1 MIRKMLEEGLESD
14 EVIGK
19 NDTLSS
25 SSALQQFSEQFAFV
39 RKYYNIKVNEGPKR
53 QCRILSDNLSLNFDD
68 DLIYKFENGKYDS
81 AISSLLSFTN
91 SEYLKTVRSK
101 ECNANLLHWAA
112 YHGWIDIIDMLIND
126 HGFDLVFTNT
136 AGHTCVH
143 YAVFGRKLETLKVLV
158 TKHHCDPICKDSK
171 GRTPLFISIAR
182 GYFDIIKYYMT
193 SLGYD
198 SCNGKPLGIVAARH
212 GYLHA
217 LKYLIK
223 ECNFN
228 ASKSTC
234 SENNTALDYA
244 ARHGHFKTVMYLV
257 IECKCDPNEG
267 CMKPL
272 HHASQKGHIDIV

>member
-1 MIRKMLEEGLESD
+1 SESDDAEIATSYLYNHSYSSDEESLSSTSSAPDEKVSHSLPFPLVPIPPTLSYAMIRKMLEEGLESD

-68 DLIYKFENGKYDS
+68 DLIYKFENG
-81 AISSLLSFTN
+81 N
-91 SEYLKTVRSK
+91 EYLKTVRSK

-171 GRTPLFISIAR
+171 
-182 GYFDIIKYYMT
+182 
-193 SLGYD
+193 
-198 SCNGKPLGIVAARH
+198 
-212 GYLHA
+212 
-217 LKYLIK
+217 
-223 ECNFN
+223 
-228 ASKSTC
+228 
-234 SENNTALDYA
+234 
-244 ARHGHFKTVMYLV
+244 
-257 IECKCDPNEG
+257 
-267 CMKPL
+267 
-272 HHASQKGHIDIV
+272 